1 VCPEATIS
9 LEGIATYYTGVPS
22 SPPAPQE
29 ALAQSVSALRDAAE
43 TAALRLSGD
52 DVEADLQE
60 LAETL
65 AKLEEQCVEVEKVAK
80 GRWKTRLS
88 AARKH
93 FHEARDLLDDGEPAD
108 AVALEVMAGR
118 EGLRN

>member
-1 VCPEATIS
+1 MCPEATIS

-22 SPPAPQE
+22 SPPAPKDE
-29 ALAQSVSALRDAAE
+29 LTASVAALRDAAE
-43 TAALRLSGD
+43 TTALRLSGD
-52 DVEADLQE
+52 DVDSDLQE
-60 LAETL
+60 LGESL
-65 AKLEEQCVEVEKVAK
+65 AKLEETCAAVEKTASGK
-80 GRWKTRLS
+80 WKKRLTE
-88 AARKH
+88 ARKH

>member
-9 LEGIATYYTGVPS
+9 LEGIGTYYTGVTSKPS
-22 SPPAPQE
+22 AAPDE
-29 ALAQSVSALRDAAE
+29 LARAIIALRDEAE
-43 TAALRLSGD
+43 LEALRLSGD
-52 DVEADLQE
+52 DIEADIQD
-60 LAETL
+60 LAEALKRLEDHCETL
-65 AKLEEQCVEVEKVAK
+65 ARPARGKWKARLLE
-80 GRWKTRLS
+80 
-88 AARKH
+88 ARRH

>member
-1 VCPEATIS
+1 
-9 LEGIATYYTGVPS
+9 VPS
-22 SPPAPQE
+22 SNPTPGERTKA
-29 ALAQSVSALRDAAE
+29 SVAALRDAAE
-43 TAALRLSGD
+43 AAALRLSGD

-65 AKLEEQCVEVEKVAK
+65 ARLEQSCDELARATR
-80 GRWKTRLS
+80 GAWKTRLVQ
-88 AARKH
+88 ARKH

-118 EGLRN
+118 EELR

>member
-1 VCPEATIS
+1 
-9 LEGIATYYTGVPS
+9 VPS
-22 SPPAPQE
+22 SRPAARNSASE
-29 ALAQSVSALRDAAE
+29 GVAALRDAAE
-43 TAALRLSGD
+43 VVALRLSGD
-52 DVEADLQE
+52 DSDADLQE
-60 LAETL
+60 LAEAL
-65 AKLEEQCVEVEKVAK
+65 GRLETTCAELTTANR
-80 GRWKTRLS
+80 GTWKARLV

>member
-1 VCPEATIS
+1 MCPEATIS
-9 LEGIATYYTGVPS
+9 LEGIATYYTGVTS
-22 SPPAPQE
+22 SDTSTKDMLTKA
-29 ALAQSVSALRDAAE
+29 VSELRDAAE

-52 DVEADLQE
+52 DVDADLQE
-60 LAETL
+60 LGEAL
-65 AKLEEQCVEVEKVAK
+65 ALLEEQCEALARTSRGK
-80 GRWKTRLS
+80 WKTRLTE
-88 AARKH
+88 ARRH